1 MSLRS
6 VKEFSKLGI
15 RQQNKR
21 VKQLLASQVNSAQ
34 RRTTIMNKSRISGP
48 SIIRIVPARTK
59 KVELGKRDADT
70 VAVGRAAKSM
80 KLEEA
85 PSTSGSQVQSL
96 PHKEDH
102 KYEGEALEEYEEYDV
117 LDENIEYLEDVAM
130 ETPKQVFVP
139 VKQST
144 ESCFSTIP
152 ETINKAHSKECCL
165 YVFNSSI
172 SLAGTCR
179 ETLNIIMKQQ
189 QEILKCLKQSD
200 PSILPVDRLLD
211 LLPTMP
217 FDDVNDFLDFDESLA
232 SNENV
237 QDQFLIKIRRLLV
250 SNEQKSIAN
259 IMSSILTNQLCR
271 SISWTGIKNSITFGT
286 SNMVGLIVDL
296 VQHHHNLDIDVIKSR
311 IAEWLRRCGDRITNE
326 IRKNKK
332 KLEQDA
338 KSQTGRI

>member
-15 RQQNKR
+15 RQQNRR

-34 RRTTIMNKSRISGP
+34 RRTTVMNKSRISGP

-59 KVELGKRDADT
+59 KVELSKRDADT
-70 VAVGRAAKSM
+70 VVVGRAAKSM

-102 KYEGEALEEYEEYDV
+102 KYEGEALEQYEEYEV
-117 LDENIEYLEDVAM
+117 LDENIEYLEDVGV
-130 ETPKQVFVP
+130 ETPKQVLVP

-152 ETINKAHSKECCL
+152 ETINKAHSQECCC
-165 YVFNSSI
+165 
-172 SLAGTCR
+172 TCR

-250 SNEQKSIAN
+250 SNEQKSISN

-271 SISWTGIKNSITFGT
+271 SISWTGVKNSITFGT

-332 KLEQDA
+332 KLEQNA
-338 KSQTGRI
+338 KPQV